1 MNNILHRTF
10 RAQPGPQQIDADART
25 IELAISSEEPYE
37 RWFGVEILSHKREA
51 IDLSRLADNAH
62 PLLLN
67 HDTDEQIGVVSD
79 PRIEDRRLRVTA
91 RFSRAQRAEEIRQ
104 DVADG
109 IRQLVS
115 VGYLVD
121 EIVEIERPDQGD
133 ATDFS
138 QWKPMRTFT
147 GDEFRAH
154 LRKAAFICDAT
165 CRPLTG
171 AEFRAAVRSL
181 EPAGSVRYQPGQ
193 DRGTRAG
200 QEAARA
206 DSELTTFLVTKWTPF
221 EASIVPIPADPTV
234 GVGRAGVMPAQTL
247 DDPQAVAGETRQPEP
262 TQPAAAP
269 VIITGIK
276 TMTPEKT
283 PAELE
288 IERRDALMSIG
299 AQYARYIGPNDL
311 QQWVREGWSV
321 DRVKDAIIEK
331 IQSRHTDT
339 SVGVSVGL
347 SQKETRGY
355 SLGRAIRAQLL
366 GDWREAGL
374 ERECSEAVAKIL
386 GRSAEGFFVP
396 AEAFK
401 REFNVGTTT
410 EAGNLVPTELR
421 GDLFADVLRN
431 KLVLGQLGCRVLGGL
446 TSTLDIPRK
455 TTGSTIGT
463 LTETG
468 SASSTN
474 PLTAE
479 LTLSPKRVGAFVV
492 TSKQSIIQSAIAI
505 ENMIRDDLV
514 MGAAVV
520 IENLAINGNG
530 TGPQYVGIRN
540 TTGIG
545 TVVGGTNGLAPAW
558 SHFVDLESA
567 CANANAEPD
576 VRAGYLINTRTR
588 GKLKQTQFAT
598 NLPFI
603 WQPSDFPLNGYRAAV
618 SNNVPAN
625 LTKGTSTTVCSSA
638 IFGSDWSE
646 EILGLFGAPDI
657 TVDPYTK
664 ADTGQVKI
672 TLNQYAD
679 AGVRRPGCFSKI
691 DDLLAG

>member
-1 MNNILHRTF
+1 MNALSHRTF
-10 RAQPGPQQIDADART
+10 RAKPSPQQIDADART

-37 RWFGVEILSHKREA
+37 RWFGIEVLSHKREA
-51 IDLSRLADNAH
+51 IDLSRLSDNSH

-67 HDTDEQIGVVSD
+67 HDTDEQIGVVLD

-121 EIVEIERPDQGD
+121 EIVEIERPEQGD
-133 ATDFS
+133 AADFS
-138 QWKPMRTFT
+138 QWKPTRTFT

-154 LRKAAFICDAT
+154 LR
-165 CRPLTG
+165 
-171 AEFRAAVRSL
+171 SL
-181 EPAGSVRYQPGQ
+181 EQAGSVRHQSGQ
-193 DRGTRAG
+193 ELDTRAG
-200 QEAARA
+200 QEAAS
-206 DSELTTFLVTKWTPF
+206 SESGLTTYLVTKWTPF

-234 GVGRAGVMPAQTL
+234 GVGRAGVMPAQTI
-247 DDPQAVAGETRQPEP
+247 DDPQAVAGSARQPEP
-262 TQPAAAP
+262 TPPAAAP
-269 VIITGIK
+269 VIITGPK
-276 TMTPEKT
+276 TMSIEKS

-299 AQYARYIGPNDL
+299 AQYARYLGPNDL
-311 QQWVREGWSV
+311 QQWIREGWSV

-331 IQSRHTDT
+331 VQSRHTDT
-339 SVGVSVGL
+339 SVGVAIGM

-366 GDWREAGL
+366 GDWRDAGL

-396 AEAFK
+396 AEAFAMK
-401 REFNVGTTT
+401 RDFNAGTTT
-410 EAGNLVPTELR
+410 EAGYLIPTELR

-431 KLVLGQLGCRVLGGL
+431 RLVLGQLGARVLGGL

-455 TTGSTIGT
+455 TTASTIGT
-463 LTETG
+463 LTEIG
-468 SASSTN
+468 SASETN
-474 PLTAE
+474 PVTAK
-479 LTLSPKRVGAFVV
+479 LTLSPKRVGAYVE
-492 TSKQSIIQSAIAI
+492 TSKQAIIQSAIAI
-505 ENMIRDDLV
+505 EGMIRDDLV

-520 IENLAINGNG
+520 IESLAINGNG
-530 TGPQYVGIRN
+530 TSPQYAGIRN
-540 TTGIG
+540 TPGIG

-576 VRAGYLINTRTR
+576 SRAGYLINTRTR
-588 GKLKQTQFAT
+588 GKLKQTQFGT
-598 NLPFI
+598 NLPMI
-603 WQPSDFPLNGYRAAV
+603 WQPGAFPLNGYRAAV

-625 LTKGTSTTVCSSA
+625 LTKGTSTAVCSAA

-646 EILGLFGAPDI
+646 GILGLFGAPDI

-672 TLNQYAD
+672 TLNQFAD
-679 AGVRRPGCFSKI
+679 FGVRHPGCFAKI